1 MIPAHQMNG
10 RHMDR
15 YKVNQRVLVVNSL
28 CNQLLGN
35 VVNMHEEGFMLIG
48 NNVSLSD
55 RSIYQL
61 MFQFS
66 SPVLEKNKITLGAEC
81 LWVRKTSGKQCWAG
95 FQIIDISDADK
106 KAIAL
111 LCAQI

>member
-1 MIPAHQMNG
+1 MIPAYQTSG

-15 YKVNQRVLVVNSL
+15 YKVNQHVLVVNSL

-35 VVNMHEEGFMLIG
+35 IVNIHEEGFMLIG
-48 NNVSLSD
+48 NSVSISD
-55 RSIYQL
+55 RRIYQL

-66 SPVLEKNKITLGAEC
+66 SPVLEKNKIALGAEC
-81 LWVRKTSGKQCWAG
+81 LWVRETSGEQYWAG
-95 FQIIDISDADK
+95 FQIIDISTDDK
-106 KAIAL
+106 KAIAS